1 LILLLVVL
9 IVAVVGG
16 VVAFVVFQFSGV
28 GTALPSSAPRLDP
41 GTNRARV
48 RGSVVQRLED
58 APQGCLW
65 GAIAAMGIWIA
76 LWAVVL
82 ILGLRVL
89 LA

>member
-16 VVAFVVFQFSGV
+16 VIAFVIFQFSGV
-28 GTALPSSAPRLDP
+28 GTALPSAPRLDP
-41 GTNRARV
+41 GASRARV
-48 RGSVVQRLED
+48 HGSLVQRLED

-65 GAIAAMGIWIA
+65 GAIAAMGVWIA

>member
-1 LILLLVVL
+1 MVLL
-9 IVAVVGG
+9 VAVVGG
-16 VVAFVVFQFSGV
+16 VVAYVVFQFSDIGSS
-28 GTALPSSAPRLDP
+28 LPSGGPRLDP
-41 GTNRARV
+41 GASRARV
-48 RGSVVQRLED
+48 QGSVVQRLED

-76 LWAVVL
+76 LWVVVL